1 MRSAVTIALV
11 PQIKSGPWVFWE
23 NAESSIAKA
32 AALGFDAVELF
43 TASATAVNANLLQQ
57 LSERHHIRICAVG
70 TGAGKV
76 IQGLT
81 LTDPDAGVRARAM
94 DFIREMIGFGATF
107 NAPAIIGSMQGNIP
121 PGTERAIALQWLSEG
136 ISILSGEAEKKGV
149 RLIYEP
155 LNRYETNIFNS
166 FTDAVA
172 WLETLNTN
180 NIQLLADLFHMN
192 IEEQSI
198 PDIIYR
204 YNRYIGHVHFADS
217 NRRAVGMGHTAMADI
232 AKALRSVSYKGFIS
246 AEVFPWPNSD
256 AAAQQ
261 TINAFNT
268 WFK

>member
-1 MRSAVTIALV
+1 MKSAITIALV

-23 NAESSIAKA
+23 NIEDSIAKA

-43 TASATAVNANLLQQ
+43 TASATAVDAALLQQ
-57 LSERHHIRICAVG
+57 LSESYHIRICAVG

-76 IQGLT
+76 VQGLT
-81 LTDPDAGVRARAM
+81 LTDPDAEVRAHAM
-94 DFIREMIGFGATF
+94 EFIGEMIDFGAAF

-121 PGTERAIALQWLSEG
+121 QGTERTIALQWLSEG
-136 ISILSGEAEKKGV
+136 INILASRAEKKGV

-155 LNRYETNIFNS
+155 LNRYETNIFNC
-166 FTDAVA
+166 FADAVA
-172 WLETLNTN
+172 WLKTLDTN

-192 IEEQSI
+192 IEEASI
-198 PDIIYR
+198 PETIYQ
-204 YNRYIGHVHFADS
+204 YGSYIGHIHFADS
-217 NRRAVGMGHTAMADI
+217 NRRAMGMGHTPMSDI
-232 AKALRSVSYKGFIS
+232 AKALQSISYIDYLS

-256 AAAQQ
+256 AAAKQ